1 MDFTV
6 IADNW
11 QYLLFGAYPDGPLEG
26 ATLTIFIS
34 IIAGIA
40 SIILGTLGGIA
51 LAMLRGVWVNLF
63 AAFFRFFPCNSRHY
77 VDILGLFFIACCIR
91 DGNT

>member
-26 ATLTIFIS
+26 AGFNHI
-34 IIAGIA
+34 
-40 SIILGTLGGIA
+40 
-51 LAMLRGVWVNLF
+51 
-63 AAFFRFFPCNSRHY
+63 Y
-77 VDILGLFFIACCIR
+77 
-91 DGNT
+91 

>member
-26 ATLTIFIS
+26 AALTIFIS
-34 IIAGIA
+34 VIAGIV
-40 SIILGTLGGIA
+40 SIILGTLGGS
-51 LAMLRGVWVNLF
+51 LSPCLEGYGLTYLPLF
-63 AAFFRFFPCNSRHY
+63 
-77 VDILGLFFIACCIR
+77 
-91 DGNT
+91 